1 MPDLTFYLPDDTEMF
16 SITVVT
22 QEISAVLLKNRKD
35 VDWNDKM
42 EYTLQPKN
50 GKDVK
55 EIDDDQDSSARK

>member
-22 QEISAVLLKNRKD
+22 QEVSAVLLKNRKD
-35 VDWNDKM
+35 ADWNDKM
-42 EYTLQPKN
+42 KFTLQCKN

-55 EIDDDQDSSARK
+55 EIEDDQDSSARK